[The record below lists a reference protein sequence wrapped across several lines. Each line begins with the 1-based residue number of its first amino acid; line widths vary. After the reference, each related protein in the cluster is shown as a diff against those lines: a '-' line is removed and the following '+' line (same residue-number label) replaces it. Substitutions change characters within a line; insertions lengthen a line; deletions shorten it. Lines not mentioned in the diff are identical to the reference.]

1 MHLPL
6 ESTNFAYFSR
16 ADMILLDSWMQ
27 FKKCYVITRSINI
40 WYRYTKIIKK
50 SKFSVNKRTKGPMW
64 FNSVYGGEKEEKFEL
79 HRSTSCTLFDH
90 SIALTL
96 NCCPKL

>member
-6 ESTNFAYFSR
+6 ESTNFASFSR

-50 SKFSVNKRTKGPMW
+50 SKFSVNKRTKGPTW
-64 FNSVYGGEKEEKFEL
+64 FNSVFTAERKKRNLNY
-79 HRSTSCTLFDH
+79 
-90 SIALTL
+90 IAQPHALSL
-96 NCCPKL
+96 IIASLLL